1 MVTFKHKG
9 NFERTDRL
17 LKGAKEKRYLKVL
30 DKYGQEG
37 VAALAAATPTD
48 SGLTAE
54 SWDYKIQNGSGGYR
68 IMWTN
73 SNVNDGVP
81 IAIIIQY
88 GHGTGT
94 GGYVQGR
101 DYINPAMRSVFD
113 NIADKAWEEVK
124 RL

>member
-17 LKGAKEKRYLKVL
+17 LKGAKEKKYLKVL

-94 GGYVQGR
+94 GRYVQGR

>member
-1 MVTFKHKG
+1 VVTFKHKG

-30 DKYGQEG
+30 DKYGREG
-37 VAALAAATPTD
+37 VAALSAATPVD
-48 SGLTAE
+48 SGITAE

>member
-17 LKGAKEKRYLKVL
+17 LKGAKEKKYLKVL
-30 DKYGQEG
+30 DKYGREG
-37 VAALAAATPTD
+37 VAALSAATPVD
-48 SGLTAE
+48 SGITAE
-54 SWDYKIQNGSGGYR
+54 SWDYKIQNGSGGYK

>member
-1 MVTFKHKG
+1 MITFKHKG

-30 DKYGQEG
+30 DKYGREG
-37 VAALAAATPTD
+37 VAALSAATPTD

-54 SWDYKIQNGSGGYR
+54 SWDYKIQNGSGGYK

-73 SNVNDGVP
+73 SNVNDGVS

>member
-17 LKGAKEKRYLKVL
+17 LKGAKEKKYLKVL
-30 DKYGQEG
+30 DKYGREG
-37 VAALAAATPTD
+37 VAALSAATPTD

-54 SWDYKIQNGSGGYR
+54 SWDYKIQNGSGGYK